1 MTFSPLLCH
10 WCSRVEVGARRS
22 VPHHLDQLGRR
33 RSWQRAP
40 AFSFEA
46 VGFYLVHAL
55 IVDFRFRSVGSLWV
69 DIRSGIGF
77 DARHRRRSVRG
88 RQRRRF
94 PTQPSL
100 AHRAEGPRKM
110 LLSRNGIRIL
120 GRAADLGG
128 GDWWV
133 DSRRQGFAY
142 SSVLLRP
149 AREPKTSCTASS
161 SSNAIRG
168 AVQESTASCS
178 APKTRGPV
186 AARRYPTDC
195 AIPESAAA

>member
-1 MTFSPLLCH
+1 MQQGRS
-10 WCSRVEVGARRS
+10 RRS
-22 VPHHLDQLGRR
+22 KVRPPPSRSTRSTAELAACAGVLVRGGGVLSRSCPHRRLPIPIRRLFVGGHSVRHRVRRPASTKKRSRSAAAQVPHAAEPRSPSRRPKENAAVAQRHSDLGSRR
-33 RSWQRAP
+33 
-40 AFSFEA
+40 
-46 VGFYLVHAL
+46 
-55 IVDFRFRSVGSLWV
+55 GS
-69 DIRSGIGF
+69 
-77 DARHRRRSVRG
+77 
-88 RQRRRF
+88 
-94 PTQPSL
+94 
-100 AHRAEGPRKM
+100 
-110 LLSRNGIRIL
+110 
-120 GRAADLGG
+120 GG